1 MNQEV
6 IPYEPEDEE
15 DVYKVA
21 TLADAYR
28 VAKERNVDVEDPD
41 PDPYGYMQEMEEG
54 LSIKLLAPNW
64 KAKPDDELWVKRFKA
79 RAKKE
84 AVAKLLIQGHKV
96 PAIARECMISEPT
109 VVKYIGDV
117 QREWRRSY
125 LDDAELMAARD
136 MDRLDYYL
144 TKLSDGIEIG
154 DVKSIN
160 SAIEIVRVR
169 ANILGYAQGVQ
180 VDIESY
186 VREVAEA
193 NGYDPDRAVALASRI
208 SVSYNK

>member
-6 IPYEPEDEE
+6 IPYDPNEE
-15 DVYKVA
+15 ENPYKVA

-28 VAKERNVDVEDPD
+28 VAKERSVDLEDPD
-41 PDPYGYMQEMEEG
+41 PDPYGYIQEMEAG
-54 LSIKLLAPNW
+54 LNVDLIAPHW

-84 AVAKLLIQGHKV
+84 TVARLLLQGHKV
-96 PAIARECMISEPT
+96 PAIARECQISEPT
-109 VVKYIGDV
+109 VIKYIGDV

-144 TKLSDGIEIG
+144 TRLADGIEAG

-208 SVSYNK
+208 SVSYNR